1 MAGTDELRI
10 NVPPAWLRLV
20 DESHYDLER
29 VKSKMKELDGM
40 HKKHLLPGFD
50 DRDAEEVAIQLL
62 TGEITQLMQKCQQRV
77 VKLGN
82 IKKGISDEQLRL
94 KQNIRM
100 SLAGELQELSSVF
113 RQSQKSYLQ
122 KLEARRDRSRG
133 GALHSGDRDMEG
145 VDLYGGMSAQ
155 DEEMMADTGFSGSQ
169 IKQIAVLEED
179 VDQRSRDIVSVQ
191 QSIVQLA
198 ELFKDLAVLL
208 VEQGTILDRI
218 DYNIEHTWENIDK
231 SVAELGQ
238 AEKYQKKTGY
248 KLCMLLLLF
257 IIAGLIIA
265 VGLKVIL

>member
-1 MAGTDELRI
+1 
-10 NVPPAWLRLV
+10 
-20 DESHYDLER
+20 
-29 VKSKMKELDGM
+29 
-40 HKKHLLPGFD
+40 
-50 DRDAEEVAIQLL
+50 
-62 TGEITQLMQKCQQRV
+62 
-77 VKLGN
+77 
-82 IKKGISDEQLRL
+82 
-94 KQNIRM
+94 
-100 SLAGELQELSSVF
+100 
-113 RQSQKSYLQ
+113 
-122 KLEARRDRSRG
+122 
-133 GALHSGDRDMEG
+133 MEG
-145 VDLYGGMSAQ
+145 VDLYGGMTAQ

-179 VDQRSRDIVSVQ
+179 VDQRFVPSLLPLCLAPHSPSADDRTRRTHRTHGRSRDIVSVQ
-191 QSIVQLA
+191 ESIVQLA

-265 VGLKVIL
+265 LGLKAIL